1 MKKTKKI
8 ISLTLCLSLLLG
20 LFTISGFALEGK
32 SYKIVSPYED
42 VVWSGDNA
50 WGAYK
55 GNLHSHTTYSD
66 ADEDLPTMVK
76 EYYEQGFDFL
86 ANADHGVTGTPW
98 NVEPEKQLL
107 YAYQQL
113 QGKTVAPLTDE
124 EYEGITTGTFPLYDG
139 RVRNKKMTC
148 VTGAN
153 ELNNLTLTKCHV
165 NAYFLPYDVGNGFG
179 GTENG
184 YEQAI
189 AFTEK
194 NGGLSHINH
203 PGDWLES
210 NKDINEVSDPE
221 NVEFFAK
228 LLLKYPTCL
237 GMEVF
242 NDRNSTTPYDRILWD
257 NILMYT
263 LPYGRNVIG
272 FSNTDA
278 HDRENIDT
286 SFSVFMME
294 ENDVEHIKQ
303 TMQSGAFFMVTRIL
317 RANDII
323 GPKEGIDVRNQGL
336 PYPMF
341 KSLTVK
347 DHTVTVTAE
356 NASSIQWIA
365 NGKVIAE
372 SEISDGSVT
381 LDLDTIEGAEDFLY
395 VRAELYG
402 EGGVCISQALTIDDG
417 SEKLTYTEEK
427 NLRTLM
433 EKVVFALKSTRFWT
447 IVVELYRIVKYG
459 A

>member
-8 ISLTLCLSLLLG
+8 ISLIICLSLLSS
-20 LFTISGFALEGK
+20 FFAFGTLAVGGND
-32 SYKIVSPYED
+32 YTIVSPYED
-42 VVWSGDNA
+42 VIWSGENA

-55 GNLHSHTTYSD
+55 GNLHSHTTFSD

-86 ANADHGVTGTPW
+86 ANADHGVTGTQW
-98 NVEPEKQLL
+98 NVEPKRLLL
-107 YAYQQL
+107 YSYQGL
-113 QGKTVAPLTDE
+113 MGKNVATLTDE
-124 EYEGITTGTFPLYDG
+124 EYEGITTGTYPLYDG

-165 NAYFLPYDVGNGFG
+165 NAYFLPSDVGNGFG

-210 NKDINEVSDPE
+210 NKDITTVSDPE

-294 ENDVEHIKQ
+294 ENDTEHIKE

-317 RANDII
+317 RSNDII
-323 GPKEGIDVRNQGL
+323 GPKESIDVRNQGL

-347 DHTVTVTAE
+347 DHTITVTAE
-356 NASSIQWIA
+356 NATSIQWIA

-372 SEISDGSVT
+372 SEIGEDGFT
-381 LDLDTIEGAEDFLY
+381 LDLDTIEGSEDFLY

-417 SEKLTYTEEK
+417 SEKLTYSEEK
-427 NLRTLM
+427 NLATLID
-433 EKVVFALKSTRFWT
+433 KILFALKSTRFWT
-447 IVVELYRIVKYG
+447 IVVELYRIAKYG

>member
-1 MKKTKKI
+1 MKKVKKI
-8 ISLTLCLSLLLG
+8 ISLTLCLSLLLSVFSFG
-20 LFTISGFALEGK
+20 SFGANDKDYTIH
-32 SYKIVSPYED
+32 SPYED
-42 VVWSGDNA
+42 VIWSGENA

-55 GNLHSHTTYSD
+55 GNLHSHTTFSD

-86 ANADHGVTGTPW
+86 ANADHGVTGTQW
-98 NVEPEKQLL
+98 NVEPKRLLL
-107 YAYQQL
+107 YSYQEL
-113 QGKTVAPLTDE
+113 TGKTVATLTDE
-124 EYEGITTGTFPLYDG
+124 EFQGITSGTYPLYDG
-139 RVRNKKMTC
+139 SVRNKKMTC

-165 NAYFLPYDVGNGFG
+165 NAYFLPSNVGNGFG
-179 GTENG
+179 GSENG

-189 AFTEK
+189 AFAEK
-194 NGGLSHINH
+194 NGGFSHINH

-210 NKDINEVSDPE
+210 NKDITTVSDPE

-228 LLLKYPTCL
+228 LLLKYPSCL

-278 HDRENIDT
+278 HDKENIDT
-286 SFSVFMME
+286 SFSVFMMQ
-294 ENDVEHIKQ
+294 ENDTEHIKE
-303 TMQSGAFFMVTRIL
+303 TMQSGSFFMVTRIL
-317 RANDII
+317 RSNDII
-323 GPKEGIDVRNQGL
+323 GPKESIDVRNQGL
-336 PYPMF
+336 NYPMF

-372 SEISDGSVT
+372 SEIGEDGFT
-381 LDLDTIEGAEDFLY
+381 LDLDTIDGAEDFLY
-395 VRAELYG
+395 IRAELYG

-417 SEKLTYTEEK
+417 SEKLTYSEEK
-427 NLRTLM
+427 NLRTLA
-433 EKVVFALKSTRFWT
+433 EKILFALKSTRFWT
-447 IVVELYRIVKYG
+447 IVVELYRIAKYG

>member
-1 MKKTKKI
+1 MKKSKKL
-8 ISLTLCLSLLLG
+8 ISLILCLMLTLSFFTLG
-20 LFTISGFALEGK
+20 ASAADEKAYT
-32 SYKIVSPYED
+32 IVSPYAD
-42 VVWSGDNA
+42 VIWSGENA

-55 GNLHSHTTYSD
+55 GTIHSHTTYSD

-76 EYYEQGFDFL
+76 EYYEQDYDFL

-98 NVEPEKQLL
+98 NVVPDEQLL
-107 YAYQQL
+107 YAYQKL
-113 QGKTVAPLTDE
+113 SGKKVIPLTDE

-139 RVRNKKMTC
+139 TVRNKKMVC

-153 ELNNLTLTKCHV
+153 ELNNLTLTKAHV
-165 NAYFLPYDVGNGFG
+165 NGYFLPYDKGNGFG

-184 YEQAI
+184 FEQAI
-189 AFTEK
+189 AYVEK

-210 NKDINEVSDPE
+210 NKDITTVSDPE
-221 NVEFFAK
+221 NIEFFAE

-242 NDRNSTTPYDRILWD
+242 NETNSTTPYDRILWD

-263 LPYGRNVIG
+263 LPYGKNVIG

-278 HDRENIDT
+278 HVRGTVDT

-294 ENDVEHIKQ
+294 ENDVEHIKE
-303 TMQSGAFFMVTRIL
+303 TMQTGAFFMVTRIL

-323 GPKEGIDVRNQGL
+323 GPAKEIDVSNQGL
-336 PYPMF
+336 AYPMF
-341 KSLTVK
+341 SSLTTEGHK
-347 DHTVTVTAE
+347 ITVTAE

-365 NGKVIAE
+365 NGKIIAE
-372 SEISDGSVT
+372 SEIGTAPVT
-381 LDLDTIEGAEDFLY
+381 LDLDTIDGAEDFQY

-402 EGGVCISQALTIDDG
+402 EGGVCISQALVIDDG
-417 SEKLTYTEEK
+417 SEKLVYEEEK
-427 NLRTLM
+427 TLCSLFD
-433 EKVVFALKSTRFWT
+433 KILFALESTRLWT
-447 IVVELYRIVKYG
+447 IVVELYRMIKY